1 MAGMDLLQ
9 LRGAMK
15 RDPKAYEDELSLQLR
30 HFQVSVEGVI
40 VPTYTDCIFYLV
52 ISVSLTDDQAMS
64 IFRLQSKYSMPAH
77 QNHHRN

>member
-30 HFQVSVEGVI
+30 HFQVSSVVT
-40 VPTYTDCIFYLV
+40 TYHANQNITRFSDFWS
-52 ISVSLTDDQAMS
+52 SVSC
-64 IFRLQSKYSMPAH
+64 H
-77 QNHHRN
+77 